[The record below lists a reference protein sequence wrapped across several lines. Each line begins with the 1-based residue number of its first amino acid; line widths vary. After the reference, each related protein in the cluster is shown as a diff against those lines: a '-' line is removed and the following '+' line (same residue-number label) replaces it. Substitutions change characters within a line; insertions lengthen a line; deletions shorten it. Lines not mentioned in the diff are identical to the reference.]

1 MFTFDPNRL
10 DWKFVEN
17 FILSKK
23 FWDNLSRY
31 YILQKDIGIPL
42 ISVSDPDPDPD
53 PPGSACFW
61 PVRIRIRIRRKC
73 GSGSG
78 SGSWLKMPI
87 SLTILQVFCLVD
99 FSFFKFILKN
109 AHFLNILVNFWVLWK
124 NVENFHIPEF
134 FFENF
139 TLTIFINA
147 LDPDPD
153 PDPDPG
159 SGSGSASEF

>member
-1 MFTFDPNRL
+1 MLPSVR
-10 DWKFVEN
+10 
-17 FILSKK
+17 
-23 FWDNLSRY
+23 NLYAYLVAESS
-31 YILQKDIGIPL
+31 
-42 ISVSDPDPDPD
+42 SVSDPD

-73 GSGSG
+73 GSG

-153 PDPDPG
+153 PDPHQNFRSDPDPLQNK
-159 SGSGSASEF
+159 ADPKP

>member
-1 MFTFDPNRL
+1 
-10 DWKFVEN
+10 
-17 FILSKK
+17 
-23 FWDNLSRY
+23 
-31 YILQKDIGIPL
+31 
-42 ISVSDPDPDPD
+42 
-53 PPGSACFW
+53 
-61 PVRIRIRIRRKC
+61 
-73 GSGSG
+73 
-78 SGSWLKMPI
+78 MPI

-147 LDPDPD
+147 LDPDPHQNFRSD
-153 PDPDPG
+153 PDPDPLQNKADPKPWFLALPG
-159 SGSGSASEF
+159 SGSSETDPDPAE

>member
-1 MFTFDPNRL
+1 MIFF
-10 DWKFVEN
+10 
-17 FILSKK
+17 
-23 FWDNLSRY
+23 
-31 YILQKDIGIPL
+31 
-42 ISVSDPDPDPD
+42 SVSDPDPDPDPD

-87 SLTILQVFCLVD
+87 SLTIWQVFCLVD

>member
-1 MFTFDPNRL
+1 MSL
-10 DWKFVEN
+10 
-17 FILSKK
+17 ILAC
-23 FWDNLSRY
+23 NNMY
-31 YILQKDIGIPL
+31 NIYCIYIYC
-42 ISVSDPDPDPD
+42 SVSDPD

-61 PVRIRIRIRRKC
+61 PVRIRRKC

-87 SLTILQVFCLVD
+87 SLTIWQVFCLVD

-109 AHFLNILVNFWVLWK
+109 AHFLNILVNFGSCGKMLK
-124 NVENFHIPEF
+124 IFLFLNF

-153 PDPDPG
+153 PDPDPHQNFR
-159 SGSGSASEF
+159 SDPDPDPLQNKADPKP

>member
-1 MFTFDPNRL
+1 
-10 DWKFVEN
+10 
-17 FILSKK
+17 
-23 FWDNLSRY
+23 
-31 YILQKDIGIPL
+31 
-42 ISVSDPDPDPD
+42 
-53 PPGSACFW
+53 
-61 PVRIRIRIRRKC
+61 
-73 GSGSG
+73 
-78 SGSWLKMPI
+78 MPI
-87 SLTILQVFCLVD
+87 SLTIWQVFCLVD

-124 NVENFHIPEF
+124 NVENFLIPEF

-153 PDPDPG
+153 PDPG

>member
-1 MFTFDPNRL
+1 MLGSSWTICCQPVTGTQCT
-10 DWKFVEN
+10 VELLCLRMY
-17 FILSKK
+17 FYGKLLFKHLKKIKHILS
-23 FWDNLSRY
+23 
-31 YILQKDIGIPL
+31 
-42 ISVSDPDPDPD
+42 SVSDPDPD

-61 PVRIRIRIRRKC
+61 PVRIRIRRKC
-73 GSGSG
+73 GSG

>member
-1 MFTFDPNRL
+1 M
-10 DWKFVEN
+10 
-17 FILSKK
+17 
-23 FWDNLSRY
+23 
-31 YILQKDIGIPL
+31 
-42 ISVSDPDPDPD
+42 
-53 PPGSACFW
+53 
-61 PVRIRIRIRRKC
+61 RRKQC
-73 GSGSG
+73 FG

-147 LDPDPD
+147 LDPHQNFRSDPD
-153 PDPDPG
+153 PDPLQNKADPKPWL
-159 SGSGSASEF
+159 

>member
-1 MFTFDPNRL
+1 
-10 DWKFVEN
+10 
-17 FILSKK
+17 
-23 FWDNLSRY
+23 
-31 YILQKDIGIPL
+31 
-42 ISVSDPDPDPD
+42 
-53 PPGSACFW
+53 
-61 PVRIRIRIRRKC
+61 
-73 GSGSG
+73 
-78 SGSWLKMPI
+78 MPI
-87 SLTILQVFCLVD
+87 SLTIWQVFCLVD

-124 NVENFHIPEF
+124 NVENFLIPEF

>member
-1 MFTFDPNRL
+1 MKTLKID
-10 DWKFVEN
+10 
-17 FILSKK
+17 
-23 FWDNLSRY
+23 
-31 YILQKDIGIPL
+31 L
-42 ISVSDPDPDPD
+42 IKSSVSDPDPDPDPD

-153 PDPDPG
+153 PG

>member
-1 MFTFDPNRL
+1 
-10 DWKFVEN
+10 
-17 FILSKK
+17 
-23 FWDNLSRY
+23 
-31 YILQKDIGIPL
+31 
-42 ISVSDPDPDPD
+42 
-53 PPGSACFW
+53 
-61 PVRIRIRIRRKC
+61 
-73 GSGSG
+73 
-78 SGSWLKMPI
+78 MPI

-153 PDPDPG
+153 PHQNFRSDPDPDPLQNKADPKPWKNFYQKNNNYAYFL
-159 SGSGSASEF
+159 SFNQY

>member
-1 MFTFDPNRL
+1 
-10 DWKFVEN
+10 
-17 FILSKK
+17 
-23 FWDNLSRY
+23 
-31 YILQKDIGIPL
+31 
-42 ISVSDPDPDPD
+42 
-53 PPGSACFW
+53 
-61 PVRIRIRIRRKC
+61 
-73 GSGSG
+73 
-78 SGSWLKMPI
+78 MPI

-153 PDPDPG
+153 PHQNFRSDPDPDPLQNKADPKPCLTD
-159 SGSGSASEF
+159 SSSCTLYTSLKPLQVLRPF

>member
-1 MFTFDPNRL
+1 MIPN
-10 DWKFVEN
+10 
-17 FILSKK
+17 IL
-23 FWDNLSRY
+23 F
-31 YILQKDIGIPL
+31 
-42 ISVSDPDPDPD
+42 SVSDPDPD

-87 SLTILQVFCLVD
+87 SLTIWQVFCLVD

-124 NVENFHIPEF
+124 NVENFLIPEF
-134 FFENF
+134 FWKILLWLSLLTPWIRIRIRIRIRDPDPHQNF
-139 TLTIFINA
+139 RS
-147 LDPDPD
+147 DPDPD
-153 PDPDPG
+153 PDPLQTKADPKPRIK
-159 SGSGSASEF
+159 EWT